1 MKKWFREL
9 FGDSGSVS
17 MIRVLSLIC
26 VLTACLIGLKVTV
39 MGGDMSTAAVLC
51 STFLGFGIG
60 GKVTQKWTE
69 VSGAKLEQSTEAKP

>member
-1 MKKWFREL
+1 MIDWLKRL
-9 FGDSGSVS
+9 FSSDGSVS
-17 MIRVLSLIC
+17 MMRFLSFLC

-60 GKVTQKWTE
+60 GKVSQKFAEGKTE
-69 VSGAKLEQSTEAKP
+69 QTSEVASEKR